1 VSVKANSPNGFKA
14 STSCNSIMDLTN
26 LLSAAALSLDT
37 IGVYVLLLN
46 AGVWQDLV
54 KYNSRVHRW
63 LFKLRGEYSYLFALS
78 LIVAGTGMQ
87 TAAFLL
93 D

>member
-1 VSVKANSPNGFKA
+1 
-14 STSCNSIMDLTN
+14 MDLTN

>member
-1 VSVKANSPNGFKA
+1 
-14 STSCNSIMDLTN
+14 MDLTN

-46 AGVWQDLV
+46 AGVWQDL
-54 KYNSRVHRW
+54 VHRW

>member
-1 VSVKANSPNGFKA
+1 
-14 STSCNSIMDLTN
+14 MDLTT

-54 KYNSRVHRW
+54 NYNTRVRRW
-63 LFKLRGEYSYLFALS
+63 LFKPRSEYSSLFALG
-78 LIVAGTGMQ
+78 LIVAGAGMQ
-87 TAAFLL
+87 TVAFLI

>member
-1 VSVKANSPNGFKA
+1 
-14 STSCNSIMDLTN
+14 MDLTT

-54 KYNSRVHRW
+54 NYNTRVRHW
-63 LFKLRGEYSYLFALS
+63 LFKPRGEYSSLVALG
-78 LIVAGTGMQ
+78 LIVAGAGMQ
-87 TAAFLL
+87 TVAFLIV
-93 D
+93 